1 MKKWTLISPIVKY
14 HVPNFYLV
22 HFSDSSA
29 LKESEKSAGW
39 IMVATKPVEHLGKET
54 VRRRRRAASSP
65 SLTPLVPEAAEAA
78 AANESNFI

>member
-1 MKKWTLISPIVKY
+1 MISPIVKY
-14 HVPNFYLV
+14 ISRHGPPFLSSPFV
-22 HFSDSSA
+22 DSSA
-29 LKESEKSAGW
+29 AKESEKSAGW